1 MGNIN
6 DKVKS
11 LSQSPKGQMAAF
23 LCVLAFFVLSLIV
36 PSAITGAL
44 FFLVLFAFT
53 LLLPAKGLAFLIL
66 YFPARS
72 FYIEVNPFL
81 KIAGEVVVFAVLL
94 HVLWASRKQLKSLF
108 HFYAFEW
115 GFFAFCAIGSAGALL
130 NGVSIMAIITQLR
143 AFLLLYLVFY
153 VMKRLAIKKEDFN
166 WYIFLT
172 VAMGVL
178 LAALGIIEKIS
189 DKTVLFP
196 AAWEYFSISPTN
208 GGRVYGLAK
217 NPNVLASF
225 LLIAVFAAIY
235 LKGQLSGWKH
245 KVAWAAILLIG
256 TAAVLTYSRGTL
268 LALAVGFV
276 VYVIWKRNW
285 KHAAQIVVIGAS
297 SLVLALYV
305 VEPMT
310 TYLDITSEG
319 APLPTEQ
326 GAADSDDGNNSNAQ
340 TDRFKETF
348 EADTI
353 GLSASGGRLW
363 ILKKGFEVFGD
374 YPIIG
379 SGFATFGDSASLAY
393 GSPIYGDYELRDGIY
408 TDNQYIQVIAQ
419 TGVLGVI
426 AFAVFVLSIFWHL
439 LKRRNTPEGVFTMLL
454 FIGVMAS
461 CVVYNTWED
470 KSVTLYLY
478 GLLGIVLSLRST
490 QSKTVEADSRKYEE
504 KPYGNVSQF

>member
-1 MGNIN
+1 MEMLN

-11 LSQSPKGQMAAF
+11 LRQSPKGQMAAF
-23 LCVLAFFVLSLIV
+23 FCVLAFFVLSLIV
-36 PSAITGAL
+36 PSAITGAI
-44 FFLVLFAFT
+44 FFVVLFAFT
-53 LLLPAKGLAFLIL
+53 LLLPTKGLAFLIL
-66 YFPARS
+66 YFPARP
-72 FYIEVNPFL
+72 FYIEVNTFL
-81 KIAGEVVVFAVLL
+81 KIAGEVVVFAALL
-94 HVLWASRKQLKSLF
+94 HVLWASRKNLKSLF
-108 HFYAFEW
+108 HFYAFEI
-115 GFFAFCAIGSAGALL
+115 GFFAFCAIGSAGAFL
-130 NGVSIMAIITQLR
+130 NGVSLMAIITQLR

-153 VMKRLAIKKEDFN
+153 VMKRLAIKKDDIN
-166 WYIFLT
+166 WYTFLT

-178 LAALGIIEKIS
+178 LAFLGIIEKIS
-189 DKTVLFP
+189 DKTWLFP

-235 LKGQLSGWKH
+235 LKGRLSGWKH
-245 KVAWAAILLIG
+245 KLAWAAILLIG

-285 KHAAQIVVIGAS
+285 KQTAQIICIGVA

-305 VEPMT
+305 VEPAAS
-310 TYLDITSEG
+310 YLDITSEG
-319 APLPTEQ
+319 APVPVEP
-326 GAADSDDGNNSNAQ
+326 GVDGNDEGNKTNDQ
-340 TDRFKETF
+340 INRIETTF
-348 EADTI
+348 DADTI

-393 GSPIYGDYELRDGIY
+393 GSPIYGDYGLRDGIY

-426 AFAVFVLSIFWHL
+426 AFAVFVLSIFYHL
-439 LKRRNTPEGVFTMLL
+439 LKRRNTPEGMFTMLL

-478 GLLGIVLSLRST
+478 GLLGIVLSLRSAE
-490 QSKTVEADSRKYEE
+490 SKTEEADCIDYEE
-504 KPYGNVSQF
+504 KTYGNVSQF